1 MKDPIPTS
9 EDTPITSRNTRCT
22 KTDDGNWTDLI
33 FPTSQ
38 NTPIS
43 GTNSS
48 KDDDA
53 NITDST
59 FPNLQDMAV
68 RVNNDNNN
76 GENLTDDKNEFEAL
90 KTFLKEEL
98 HHLRKPAERK
108 LIQGKRDT

>member
-1 MKDPIPTS
+1 
-9 EDTPITSRNTRCT
+9 
-22 KTDDGNWTDLI
+22 
-33 FPTSQ
+33 
-38 NTPIS
+38 
-43 GTNSS
+43 
-48 KDDDA
+48 
-53 NITDST
+53 
-59 FPNLQDMAV
+59 MAV